1 MAEDPSITLDRLLKL
16 RRATRALAD
25 FLENELRGH
34 LDTLAPLLRPKR
46 LLGNLIQGESTES
59 YHDSDRAFQELQ
71 QLWAKVSE
79 RPFRLRG
86 HLTSPIPAIRV
97 KLELSRWEELWNAPS
112 GGKKLWVSSPLSWVL
127 SYPGACR
134 FDSLNKMLAGEEQRN
149 EAEMHQFVLNAC
161 ILQLLL
167 ERAPGIPKLLA
178 GLRYTVDVR
187 RAAPLGE
194 LPLVVLRSA
203 IPSVRPSPQVMI
215 DAAELAGL
223 GTFEE
228 VLDVGAARRLQDPLR
243 TRVEEL
249 LKEHAPA
256 EMG

>member
-16 RRATRALAD
+16 RRATRALAE
-25 FLENELRGH
+25 FLEGELRAY
-34 LDTLAPLLRPKR
+34 LDTVAPLLRPKR

-59 YHDSDRAFQELQ
+59 YYDSDRAFQELQ

-79 RPFRLRG
+79 RPFRLRA

-97 KLELSRWEELWNAPS
+97 KLELSRWEELWTAPS

-134 FDSLNKMLAGEEQRN
+134 LDSLHKMLVGEEQRN

-161 ILQLLL
+161 ILHLLL
-167 ERAPGIPKLLA
+167 ERTPGITKLFA
-178 GLRYTVDVR
+178 GLRYAVEVR
-187 RAAPLGE
+187 RVAPLGE
-194 LPLVVLRSA
+194 LPLVVVRSA
-203 IPSVRPSPQVMI
+203 IPSVRPSAQVMI
-215 DAAELAGL
+215 DASELAGL

-228 VLDVGAARRLQDPLR
+228 VLDAAAAHALKDPLR
-243 TRVEEL
+243 ARVEEL
-249 LKEHAPA
+249 LAEHAPA
-256 EMG
+256 

>member
-25 FLENELRGH
+25 FLEGELRGY

-46 LLGNLIQGESTES
+46 LLGNLIQGESTET
-59 YHDSDRAFQELQ
+59 YYDSERAFQELQ

-79 RPFRLRG
+79 RPFRLRP

-97 KLELSRWEELWNAPS
+97 KLELSRWEELWTAPS

-134 FDSLNKMLAGEEQRN
+134 LDSMNKMLAGDEERN
-149 EAEMHQFVLNAC
+149 ETEMHQFVLNAC
-161 ILQLLL
+161 ILHLLL
-167 ERAPGIPKLLA
+167 ERTPGIPKLLA
-178 GLRYTVDVR
+178 GLRYAVEVR
-187 RAAPLGE
+187 RVAALGE
-194 LPLVVLRSA
+194 LPLVLVRSE

-228 VLDVGAARRLQDPLR
+228 VLDAGAARSLRDPLR
-243 TRVEEL
+243 ARLEEVL
-249 LKEHAPA
+249 AEHAPA
-256 EMG
+256 ETR

>member
-1 MAEDPSITLDRLLKL
+1 MPEDPSITLERLLKL

-25 FLENELRGH
+25 FLESELRAY
-34 LDTLAPLLRPKR
+34 LDTVAPLLRPKR

-59 YHDSDRAFQELQ
+59 YYDSDRAFAELQ

-79 RPFRLRG
+79 RPFRLRA

-97 KLELSRWEELWNAPS
+97 KLELSRWEELWTAPS
-112 GGKKLWVSSPLSWVL
+112 GGKKLWVSSPLSWVV

-134 FDSLNKMLAGEEQRN
+134 LDSLNKMLVGEEQRN

-161 ILQLLL
+161 ILNLLL
-167 ERAPGIPKLLA
+167 ERTPGIPKLLA
-178 GLRYTVDVR
+178 GLRYALEVR
-187 RAAPLGE
+187 RVAALGD
-194 LPLVVLRSA
+194 LPLVVVRSA
-203 IPSVRPSPQVMI
+203 IPSVRPSAQVMI

-228 VLDVGAARRLQDPLR
+228 VLDASAARALKDPLR
-243 TRVEEL
+243 ARVEEL
-249 LKEHAPA
+249 MAEHAPP
-256 EMG
+256 EIS